1 MNRLSRYLFTEC
13 AIALSSAL
21 LILTILIML
30 PRTLN
35 LVDLWVNKG
44 VSIGVLGQM
53 ILLLIPQFVVSALPM
68 AALTGILLALGRLS
82 QDSEM
87 VVMKASG
94 VSLYQMLRPIAL
106 LASICALAALLL
118 ETVWVPNSFHNFHK
132 LRGALISSITLNL
145 KPQTF
150 SHVVDGL
157 TMYINGH
164 DQKTHTLSGLLIYD
178 QRQEDKPI
186 TLVASSGKLH
196 YLEDGSAAL
205 FLTDGSR
212 HEQMKNGN
220 YRQLKFATYDLKL
233 GVSLG
238 LGDDGRKRGIEEMT
252 MSGLDGIIASPN
264 KDKAHKALLEWHRRW
279 AFPVA
284 TLLLG
289 ILALPLGVQQSHR
302 SGRSY
307 GLVAAI
313 LTLILHFFLL
323 SLGESIASKG
333 LISPILG
340 YGIPTF
346 LMTSLTMYILINTA
360 RGRQFKLAIML
371 VHFMASMPLKLLRPG
386 SAIGKKR

>member
-1 MNRLSRYLFTEC
+1 MNRLSRYLFIEC

-44 VSIGVLGQM
+44 VSINILWQM

-94 VSLYQMLRPIAL
+94 FSLYQMLRPIAL
-106 LASICALAALLL
+106 LAGICAISALFL
-118 ETVWVPNSFHNFHK
+118 EMVWVPNSFHNFHK

-150 SHVVDGL
+150 SHVVPGL
-157 TMYINGH
+157 TIYIKDH
-164 DQKTHTLSGLLIYD
+164 DQKTHTLQGMLIYD
-178 QRQEDKPI
+178 QRQQKKPV

-196 YLEDGSAAL
+196 YLPNGTAAL

-212 HEQMKNGN
+212 HEQMKNGS

-252 MSGLDGIIASPN
+252 MSGLERLITSN
-264 KDKAHKALLEWHRRW
+264 NQEMSQKALLEWHRRW

-307 GLVAAI
+307 GLVAAV
-313 LTLILHFFLL
+313 LTLIFHFFLL
-323 SLGESIASKG
+323 SLGESIANKG
-333 LISPILG
+333 LISPIIG
-340 YGIPTF
+340 YGAPTLF
-346 LMTSLTMYILINTA
+346 MASLTMYILIKTA
-360 RGRQFKLAIML
+360 RGRQFKLAILL
-371 VHFMASMPLKLLRPG
+371 VHIMASMPLKLLRPG